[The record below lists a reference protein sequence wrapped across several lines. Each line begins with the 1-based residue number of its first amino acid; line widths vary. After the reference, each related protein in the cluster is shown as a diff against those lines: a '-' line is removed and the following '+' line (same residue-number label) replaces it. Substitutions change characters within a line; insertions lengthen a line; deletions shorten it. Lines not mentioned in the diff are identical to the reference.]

1 MVVGSEKISVAASQA
16 HIMTQLSETVQK
28 LIAKSRIV
36 SFKDWESTHP
46 PEAIAIFQAAD
57 DRGDYLT
64 DQDLQQIQELAPE
77 MASLIPLA
85 KLLRDHAPQIVDSAR
100 EQVLQQFSGITESG
114 GELYPPERA
123 EACWRDFWHFLRCIT
138 YGIAGQRTDYTS
150 PEGLTNMQKLY
161 QELKV
166 PLEAM
171 VFGLINIK
179 TASQREIEPELHST
193 LNPYFE
199 HLITQLRHFQ
209 T

>member
-1 MVVGSEKISVAASQA
+1 MSVAASQA
-16 HIMTQLSETVQK
+16 QIMTQLSETVK
-28 LIAKSRIV
+28 ELIAKARIV
-36 SFKDWESTHP
+36 SFKDWESSHP

-57 DRGDYLT
+57 NRGNYLT
-64 DQDLQQIQELAPE
+64 DEDLQQIQELAPE
-77 MASLIPLA
+77 MASLIPIA
-85 KLLRDHAPQIVDSAR
+85 KLLRDRAPQIVDSAR
-100 EQVLQQFSGITESG
+100 EQVLQQFPGITETG

-123 EACWRDFWHFLRCIT
+123 QACWRDFWHFLRCIT

-150 PEGLTNMQKLY
+150 PEGLTHMQQLY

-171 VFGLINIK
+171 IFGLKNIK
-179 TASQREIEPELHST
+179 TASQREIEPELNSK

-199 HLITQLRHFQ
+199 HLITQLRQFQ